1 MTANTRIV
9 RSFNH
14 TNNGDINETNNND
27 NFDEILIIDD
37 LNYQGFI
44 YYLKYSYMNQNL
56 IHHCEHLTSNIF
68 MIKYNIDEQTK
79 RNFLENQYLIEHF
92 QVNINQI

>member
-1 MTANTRIV
+1 
-9 RSFNH
+9 
-14 TNNGDINETNNND
+14 
-27 NFDEILIIDD
+27 
-37 LNYQGFI
+37 
-44 YYLKYSYMNQNL
+44 MNQNL

>member
-27 NFDEILIIDD
+27 NFDEILII
-37 LNYQGFI
+37 
-44 YYLKYSYMNQNL
+44 
-56 IHHCEHLTSNIF
+56 
-68 MIKYNIDEQTK
+68 
-79 RNFLENQYLIEHF
+79 
-92 QVNINQI
+92 